1 MLYVSPTQ
9 ERDIGIII
17 IIIVVYVN
25 EAHGYYTNIA
35 E

>member
-9 ERDIGIII
+9 ERDIGII

>member
-17 IIIVVYVN
+17 IIVVYVS
-25 EAHGYYTNIA
+25 EARGYYTNIA